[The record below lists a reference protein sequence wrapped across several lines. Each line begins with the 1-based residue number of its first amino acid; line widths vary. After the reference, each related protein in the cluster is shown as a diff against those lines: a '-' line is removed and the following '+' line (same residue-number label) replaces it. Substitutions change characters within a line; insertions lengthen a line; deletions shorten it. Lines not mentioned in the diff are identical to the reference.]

1 MRKSGMKVASKEMS
15 CNVELCGIPFSL
27 HYFKPPS
34 FKKYNIDI
42 VSEIK
47 LITRTLCTI
56 YTEDSKSNPY
66 FNSTTDYVKKKTQE
80 ILELSKRSGY
90 RVLVLNSYFNSIG
103 IFVFGKKFSMVD
115 NCFGGKSDGF
125 YSIAF
130 TEIRKLAMKCEWE
143 MMNKRGKKNEEN
155 IHCYGKC

>member
-1 MRKSGMKVASKEMS
+1 MRKSGTKVASKEMS
-15 CNVELCGIPFSL
+15 CNLELCGIPFSL

-90 RVLVLNSYFNSIG
+90 RVLVLNAPFNSIAV
-103 IFVFGKKFSMVD
+103 FVFGKKFSIVD
-115 NCFGGKSDGF
+115 NFFGGKSNGF

-130 TEIRKLAMKCEWE
+130 TAIRKLAKEYE
-143 MMNKRGKKNEEN
+143 QKMMNRGNKNE
-155 IHCYGKC
+155 I

>member
-1 MRKSGMKVASKEMS
+1 MKVASKEMS
-15 CNVELCGIPFSL
+15 CSIELCSIPFSL

-56 YTEDSKSNPY
+56 YTENSKSDPY

-80 ILELSKRSGY
+80 ILELSRRSGY

-125 YSIAF
+125 YSIAS
-130 TEIRKLAMKCEWE
+130 TEIRKLARECEQE
-143 MMNKRGKKNEEN
+143 IVHGRNKND
-155 IHCYGKC
+155 ILF

>member
-1 MRKSGMKVASKEMS
+1 MKVASKEMS

-34 FKKYNIDI
+34 FKKHNIDI

-47 LITRTLCTI
+47 LITHTLCTI

-66 FNSTTDYVKKKTQE
+66 SNSTIDYVKKKTQE

-90 RVLVLNSYFNSIG
+90 RVLVLNLYFNSIG

-130 TEIRKLAMKCEWE
+130 TEIRNLVMECEQK
-143 MMNKRGKKNEEN
+143 MMGEN
-155 IHCYGKC
+155 GRTK

>member
-1 MRKSGMKVASKEMS
+1 MRKSGMKVDSKEMS
-15 CNVELCGIPFSL
+15 CNVELCSIPFSL

-90 RVLVLNSYFNSIG
+90 RVLVVNSYFNSIG

-130 TEIRKLAMKCEWE
+130 TEIRKLARECEQKIVYGR
-143 MMNKRGKKNEEN
+143 NKNE
-155 IHCYGKC
+155 I

>member
-1 MRKSGMKVASKEMS
+1 MKVASKEMS
-15 CNVELCGIPFSL
+15 CNLELCGIPFSL

-90 RVLVLNSYFNSIG
+90 RVLVLNAPFNSIAV
-103 IFVFGKKFSMVD
+103 FVFGKKFSIVD
-115 NCFGGKSDGF
+115 NFFGGKSNGF

-130 TEIRKLAMKCEWE
+130 TAIRKLAKEYE
-143 MMNKRGKKNEEN
+143 QKMMNRGNKNE
-155 IHCYGKC
+155 I